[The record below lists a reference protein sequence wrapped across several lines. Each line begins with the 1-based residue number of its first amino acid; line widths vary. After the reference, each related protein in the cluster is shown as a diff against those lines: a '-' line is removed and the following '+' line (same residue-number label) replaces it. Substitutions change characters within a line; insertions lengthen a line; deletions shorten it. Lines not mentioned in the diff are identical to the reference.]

1 MKDGIFDPRSQL
13 YAFWLLINMSRP
25 AFHLL
30 LGVAG
35 PSRWSVPAR
44 QFHTGFCQTA
54 HRANVASRNPSVF
67 LPVSR
72 NTHIP
77 RIPVR
82 FASTGAEQ
90 RPQPPKATTSLPNGP
105 KTTQPESRQNRNPRQ
120 VAERKGGSVRTET
133 PLGFRAPTNNWPWVP
148 MKSRVQGLSA
158 EQRVIFSRP
167 YENTTFGPGVWL
179 LVVLWT
185 GALMMTGM
193 CVAWYYVTVLYPK
206 ESGL

>member
-1 MKDGIFDPRSQL
+1 
-13 YAFWLLINMSRP
+13 
-25 AFHLL
+25 
-30 LGVAG
+30 
-35 PSRWSVPAR
+35 
-44 QFHTGFCQTA
+44 
-54 HRANVASRNPSVF
+54 
-67 LPVSR
+67 
-72 NTHIP
+72 
-77 RIPVR
+77 
-82 FASTGAEQ
+82 
-90 RPQPPKATTSLPNGP
+90 
-105 KTTQPESRQNRNPRQ
+105 
-120 VAERKGGSVRTET
+120 
-133 PLGFRAPTNNWPWVP
+133 